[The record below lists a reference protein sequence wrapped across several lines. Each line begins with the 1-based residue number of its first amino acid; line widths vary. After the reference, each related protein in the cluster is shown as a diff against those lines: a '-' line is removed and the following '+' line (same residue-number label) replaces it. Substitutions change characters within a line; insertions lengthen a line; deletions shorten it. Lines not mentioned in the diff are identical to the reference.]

1 MITTIV
7 KNNILHKEIINSSS
21 PKKLEK
27 KILTE
32 IKIILLLNKIN
43 KNKNIKIKIKTILI
57 TNITT
62 INKFT

>member
-7 KNNILHKEIINSSS
+7 KNNILHKEIINSNS